1 MALPRRTP
9 RAPTFH
15 REEGVREAYAAH
27 GAELYR
33 FALRGLG
40 DPGTAQ
46 DAVQEIFLRAWRAR
60 DRYDP
65 EVAGLRTWLF
75 GIARNVVIDLHR
87 ARGARPW
94 LRSLADHSTLV
105 QAQEQSGVPGPD
117 DWEALMHRW
126 LVEEGLRRLGED
138 HRQALEQ
145 TYLLDRP
152 YDEVAAELGIPVSTL
167 RSRVFYGL
175 KALRIVM
182 EEMEVSL

>member
-1 MALPRRTP
+1 MALIRHSSRTP
-9 RAPTFH
+9 SFA

-40 DPGTAQ
+40 DSATAQ
-46 DAVQEIFLRAWRAR
+46 DAVQETFLRAWRAR

-65 EVAGLRTWLF
+65 QIAGLRVWLF

-87 ARGARPW
+87 AHGARPW
-94 LRSLADHSTLV
+94 LRTLADHETL
-105 QAQEQSGVPGPD
+105 AESRDAGADEMEG
-117 DWEALMHRW
+117 LMHRW
-126 LVEEGLRRLGED
+126 LVEEGLRRLGVD
-138 HRQALEQ
+138 HRIALEQ
-145 TYLLDRP
+145 TYLADRP
-152 YDEVAAELGIPVSTL
+152 YDEVAAELGIPTSTL